1 MKLSGQVAVITGAG
15 SGLGRATAVRLAGE
29 GVRVA
34 LLDLD
39 PARLKA
45 LAAEFEDTA
54 LAVPVDIAD
63 PDATERAIRTVLE
76 RFGRIDVCVNA
87 AGIATPGV
95 ITDGSAPL
103 PLESFRRVIEV
114 NLIGL
119 FDVMRHCVTA
129 MTVNAP
135 VDGERGVVINVASGA
150 WDQGQR
156 GQAAYAA
163 SKAGVV
169 GLTLPAA
176 RDLARFGVRVVA
188 VAPGLFET
196 SMASG
201 LSEKVRAGLEQMIL
215 HPKRLGQPEEFAAL
229 VQHIV
234 ENPYFNATT
243 INLDAGVRM
252 S

>member
-1 MKLSGQVAVITGAG
+1 MKLSGHVAVITGAG

-29 GVRVA
+29 GSRVA

-39 PARLKA
+39 PGRLEA
-45 LAAEFEDTA
+45 LATDLGDTA
-54 LAVPVDIAD
+54 VAVPVDIAD
-63 PDATERAIRTVLE
+63 PEATERAIRTVLE

-95 ITDGSAPL
+95 ITNGTAPL
-103 PLESFRRVIEV
+103 PLENFRRVIEV

-129 MTVNAP
+129 MTANAP

>member
-1 MKLSGQVAVITGAG
+1 VELSGRTVVITGAA
-15 SGLGRATAVRLAGE
+15 SGLGRATALRLAARGAQ
-29 GVRVA
+29 VA

-39 PARLKA
+39 QAGLDALVEKLGDVAFAVRVDVSDPA
-45 LAAEFEDTA
+45 
-54 LAVPVDIAD
+54 
-63 PDATERAIRTVLE
+63 ATDRAIRAVLD
-76 RFGRIDVCVNA
+76 RFQRIHVCVNA

-95 ITDGSAPL
+95 ITDGRSPL
-103 PLESFRRVIEV
+103 PLEEFRRVIEV

-129 MTVNAP
+129 MAANEP
-135 VDGERGVVINVASGA
+135 VDGERGVVINVSSGA

-169 GLTLPAA
+169 GLTLPTA

-196 SMASG
+196 SMSDS
-201 LSEKVRAGLEQMIL
+201 LPDKVRAGLEQMIL
-215 HPKRLGQPEEFAAL
+215 HPRRLGQPEEFAAL
-229 VQHIV
+229 VEHII
-234 ENPYFNATT
+234 ENQYFNATT

-252 S
+252 A

>member
-1 MKLSGQVAVITGAG
+1 MELSGRVAVITGAG
-15 SGLGRATAVRLAGE
+15 SGLGRAAAERLVKQGA
-29 GVRVA
+29 RVA

-39 PARLKA
+39 EARVVA
-45 LAAEFEDTA
+45 LGDLLGENA
-54 LAVPVDIAD
+54 LPVQVNVSDAQSVASAIA
-63 PDATERAIRTVLE
+63 RVLE

-87 AGIATPGV
+87 AGVATPGV
-95 ITDGSAPL
+95 ITNGEQPL
-103 PLESFRRVIEV
+103 PLETFRAVIDV
-114 NLIGL
+114 NLIGV

-129 MTVNAP
+129 MAANEP
-135 VDGERGVVINVASGA
+135 VDGERGVVINVSSGA

-163 SKAGVV
+163 SKAGIV

-176 RDLARFGVRVVA
+176 RDVARYGVRVVA
-188 VAPGLFET
+188 IAPGLFDT

-201 LSEKVRAGLEQMIL
+201 LSAQVRAGLEKMIL
-215 HPKRLGQPEEFAAL
+215 QPSRLGDPDEFAAL

-234 ENPYFNATT
+234 ENQYFNATT
-243 INLDAGVRM
+243 VNLDAGVRM

>member
-1 MKLSGQVAVITGAG
+1 MQLSGRTVVITGAG
-15 SGLGRATAVRLAGE
+15 SGLGRATAVRMAAQDA
-29 GVRVA
+29 RVA

-39 PARLKA
+39 KERLDA
-45 LAAEFEDTA
+45 LAKELGDVA
-54 LAVPVDIAD
+54 LGVPVDVGD
-63 PDATERAIRTVLE
+63 PEATASAIRIVLK

-87 AGIATPGV
+87 AGIATPGA
-95 ITDGSAPL
+95 ITNGSSPL
-103 PLESFRRVIEV
+103 PLENFRRVIEV
-114 NLIGL
+114 NLIGM

-129 MTVNAP
+129 MAGNDP
-135 VDGERGVVINVASGA
+135 IDGERGVVVNVSSGA

-169 GLTLPAA
+169 GLTLPTA

-201 LSEKVRAGLEQMIL
+201 LPDKVRVGLEQMIL
-215 HPKRLGQPEEFAAL
+215 HPRRLGQPKEFAAL

-234 ENPYFNATT
+234 ENQYFNATT

>member
-1 MKLSGQVAVITGAG
+1 
-15 SGLGRATAVRLAGE
+15 
-29 GVRVA
+29 
-34 LLDLD
+34 LDLN
-39 PARLKA
+39 PEQLAALATQLGGA
-45 LAAEFEDTA
+45 LAA
-54 LAVPVDIAD
+54 AVDVAD
-63 PDATERAIRTVLE
+63 PASVEQAIGAVMA

-87 AGIATPGV
+87 AGVATPGV
-95 ITDGSAPL
+95 ITNGTAAL
-103 PLESFRRVIEV
+103 ALNEFRRVIEV

-129 MTVNAP
+129 MAANEP
-135 VDGERGVVINVASGA
+135 IEGERGVVINVSSGA
-150 WDQGQR
+150 WNQGQR

-196 SMASG
+196 SMAAG
-201 LSEKVRAGLEQMIL
+201 LSEKVRTGLEQMIL
-215 HPKRLGQPEEFAAL
+215 HPKRLGHPEEFAAL

-234 ENPYFNATT
+234 ENPYFNATV
-243 INLDAGVRM
+243 ISLDAGVRM

>member
-1 MKLSGQVAVITGAG
+1 MELSGRVVVITGAG
-15 SGLGRATAVRLAGE
+15 SGLGRATAERMAALGA
-29 GVRVA
+29 RVA

-39 PARLKA
+39 GTRLDA
-45 LAAEFEDTA
+45 LVAELGGDA

-63 PDATERAIRTVLE
+63 PPATERAIGAVLD

-87 AGIATPGV
+87 AGVATPGA
-95 ITDGSAPL
+95 ITNGETPL
-103 PLESFRRVIEV
+103 PIETFRRVIEV

-129 MTVNAP
+129 MAGNEP
-135 VDGERGVVINVASGA
+135 VEGERGVVINVSSGA
-150 WDQGQR
+150 WNQGQR

-169 GLTLPAA
+169 GLTLPVA
-176 RDLARFGVRVVA
+176 RDLAKFGVRVVA

-215 HPKRLGQPEEFAAL
+215 HPRRLGQPEEFAAL

-234 ENPYFNATT
+234 ENSYFNATT

-252 S
+252 G

>member
-1 MKLSGQVAVITGAG
+1 MDISGRVAVITGAG
-15 SGLGRATAVRLAGE
+15 SGLGRASAVRLAAAGAQ
-29 GVRVA
+29 VA

-39 PARLKA
+39 AARLETVSREIGPNA
-45 LAAEFEDTA
+45 LAA
-54 LAVPVDIAD
+54 PVDITSAE
-63 PDATERAIRTVLE
+63 ATERAIRNVLD
-76 RFGRIDVCVNA
+76 RFKRIDVCVNA

-95 ITDGSAPL
+95 ITNGDAPL
-103 PLESFRRVIEV
+103 PIESFRKVIEV

-129 MTVNAP
+129 MAKNDPVN
-135 VDGERGVVINVASGA
+135 GERGVVINVASGA
-150 WDQGQR
+150 WNQGQR

-169 GLTLPAA
+169 GLTLPVA

-196 SMASG
+196 AMASG
-201 LSEKVRAGLEQMIL
+201 LSDKVRTGLEQMIL

-229 VQHIV
+229 VQHII
-234 ENPYFNATT
+234 ENAYFNANV
-243 INLDAGVRM
+243 ISLDAGVRM

>member
-1 MKLSGQVAVITGAG
+1 MNLAGRTAVITGAG
-15 SGLGRATAVRLAGE
+15 SGLGRATAVRLAGQ
-29 GVRVA
+29 GARVA
-34 LLDLD
+34 LLDMNPEPLE
-39 PARLKA
+39 A
-45 LAAEFEDTA
+45 LAAELGEGA
-54 LAVPVDIAD
+54 LAAPTDVCNPEGVA
-63 PDATERAIRTVLE
+63 RAIAAVLE
-76 RFGRIDVCVNA
+76 RFGRIDICVNA

-95 ITDGSAPL
+95 TTNGKEPL
-103 PLESFRRVIEV
+103 ALETFRRVIEV

-129 MTVNAP
+129 MAANEP
-135 VDGERGVVINVASGA
+135 QDGERGVVINVSSGA

-169 GLTLPAA
+169 GLTLPVA

-196 SMASG
+196 SMAAG
-201 LSEKVRAGLEQMIL
+201 LSDKVREGLEQMIL
-215 HPKRLGQPEEFAAL
+215 NPKRLGQPDEFAAL

-234 ENPYFNATT
+234 ENPYLNATLVS
-243 INLDAGVRM
+243 LDGGVRM

>member
-1 MKLSGQVAVITGAG
+1 MELTGRTVVITGAG
-15 SGLGRATAVRLAGE
+15 SGLGRATAVRMAGA
-29 GVRVA
+29 GARVA
-34 LLDLD
+34 LLDMDQGRLDTLGRELGGGAFAVAVDIVD
-39 PARLKA
+39 PAAVEKA
-45 LAAEFEDTA
+45 ID
-54 LAVPVDIAD
+54 AVM
-63 PDATERAIRTVLE
+63 E
-76 RFGRIDVCVNA
+76 RFGRIDICVNA
-87 AGIATPGV
+87 AGIADPGV
-95 ITDGSAPL
+95 ITNGEAPL
-103 PLESFRRVIEV
+103 PLETFRRVLEV

-129 MTVNAP
+129 MTANEP
-135 VDGERGVVINVASGA
+135 VEGERGVVINVSSGA

-169 GLTLPAA
+169 GLTLPVA
-176 RDLARFGVRVVA
+176 RDLSRFGVRVVA

-215 HPKRLGQPEEFAAL
+215 HPRRLGLPDEFAAL

-252 S
+252 I

>member
-1 MKLSGQVAVITGAG
+1 MELSGRTVVITGAG
-15 SGLGRATAVRLAGE
+15 SGLGRATAERMVAQGA
-29 GVRVA
+29 RVA
-34 LLDLD
+34 LLDMDQQRLD
-39 PARLKA
+39 A
-45 LAAEFEDTA
+45 LAAELGEVA
-54 LAVPVDIAD
+54 LAVAVNIAD
-63 PDATERAIRTVLE
+63 PAGTERAIKTVLE

-87 AGIATPGV
+87 AGVATPGV
-95 ITDGSAPL
+95 ITDGTSPL
-103 PLESFRRVIEV
+103 PLETFRGVIEV

-129 MTVNAP
+129 MTANEP
-135 VDGERGVVINVASGA
+135 VEGERGVVINVSSGA

-163 SKAGVV
+163 SKAAVV
-169 GLTLPAA
+169 GLTLPVA

-201 LSEKVRAGLEQMIL
+201 LSDKVRAGLEQMIL

-234 ENPYFNATT
+234 ENSYFNATT

>member
-1 MKLSGQVAVITGAG
+1 MKLSGRVAVVTGAG
-15 SGLGRATAVRLAGE
+15 SGLGRAAVERLAALGAQ
-29 GVRVA
+29 VA

-39 PARLKA
+39 GSRLDGV
-45 LAAEFEDTA
+45 AAA
-54 LAVPVDIAD
+54 IGGGAIAVPADISD
-63 PDATERAIRTVLE
+63 PVATAAAICTVIDA
-76 RFGRIDVCVNA
+76 FGRIDICVNA

-95 ITDGSAPL
+95 TTNGASPL
-103 PLESFRRVIEV
+103 PLETFRKVIEV

-119 FDVMRHCVTA
+119 FDVMRHCATA
-129 MTVNAP
+129 MTRNDL
-135 VDGERGVVINVASGA
+135 VDGERGVIVNVSSGA
-150 WDQGQR
+150 WNQGQR

-176 RDLARFGVRVVA
+176 RDLARFGIRVVA

-196 SMASG
+196 AMASG
-201 LSEKVRAGLEQMIL
+201 LSEKVRSALEQTIL

-234 ENPYFNATT
+234 ENQYVNATT
-243 INLDAGVRM
+243 ISLDAGVRM
-252 S
+252 T

>member
-1 MKLSGQVAVITGAG
+1 MKLSGRVVVVTGAG
-15 SGLGRATAVRLAGE
+15 SGLGRATAERMAGE
-29 GVRVA
+29 GARVA

-39 PARLKA
+39 PARLDA
-45 LAAEFEDTA
+45 LAAELGDAA
-54 LAVPVDIAD
+54 LGVPVDIAD
-63 PDATERAIRTVLE
+63 PDATERAIRAVLD

-95 ITDGSAPL
+95 ITNGTSPL
-103 PLESFRRVIEV
+103 PLDDFRRVIAV

-129 MTVNAP
+129 MTANEP
-135 VDGERGVVINVASGA
+135 VDGERGVVINVSSGA

-169 GLTLPAA
+169 GLTLPTA

-196 SMASG
+196 AMASG
-201 LSEKVRAGLEQMIL
+201 LPEKVWAGLEQMIL
-215 HPKRLGQPEEFAAL
+215 HPRRLGQPEEFAMLA
-229 VQHIV
+229 QHIV
-234 ENPYFNATT
+234 ENPYLNATT
-243 INLDAGVRM
+243 LSLDAGVRM